1 MSEVHLQVFTKNR
14 KHIGHFDGEFFY
26 TNPPTNLRVDGEDV
40 YTTEIPCKPFGI
52 LFENEIRNHSAEVIF
67 YLES

>member
-1 MSEVHLQVFTKNR
+1 MSETHKQVFTKDR

-40 YTTEIPCKPFGI
+40 YTLEIPCAYFGVVHD
-52 LFENEIRNHSAEVIF
+52 NEIRNHSAEIIL
-67 YLES
+67 YLE